1 MPIYKVIEY
10 SHIYSQT
17 SGGLWQYYRDELA
30 LNNGAIIDFSADDD
44 SSILF
49 KFKEKLTGKTGNNG
63 TKDVKTMVPIK
74 CLSNYWRRIEMSLI
88 NCEISVM
95 LNWYDECI
103 LVAGTA
109 ANQLPTFTT
118 IDTKLYLPVVTLSPQ
133 DNVKLL
139 KQLESG
145 FKRTMNRNKYQSIK
159 TDQAQNKY
167 LDFSIDPSFQG
178 VNRLFVLSFED
189 RRGRESYKRYHLPT
203 F

>member
-10 SHIYSQT
+10 SRIYSQT
-17 SGGLWQYYRDELA
+17 SEGLWQYYRDELA

-49 KFKEKLTGKTGNNG
+49 KFKEKITGKTGNNG

-74 CLSNYWRRIEMSLI
+74 CLSNYWRRIEMPLI

-95 LNWYDECI
+95 LNWYEECI

-109 ANQLPTFTT
+109 ANQLSTFTT
-118 IDTKLYLPVVTLSPQ
+118 FDTKLYLPVVTLSPQ
-133 DNVKLL
+133 DKQLL

-145 FKRTMNRNKYQSIK
+145 FKRTMDRNKYQSIK
-159 TDQAQNKY
+159 TNQAQNKY